1 MGEYWR
7 CGYLNP
13 NFGYLN
19 SGPTCKFPIWYKRHM
34 GKQYCLGHGRNVR
47 KSYSSSN
54 LPIGNRR
61 CRGFVDFL
69 DDDDDG
75 DLGDGEGWA
84 EVAGGTDRLVSREG
98 GGAN

>member
-1 MGEYWR
+1 M
-7 CGYLNP
+7 
-13 NFGYLN
+13 
-19 SGPTCKFPIWYKRHM
+19 
-34 GKQYCLGHGRNVR
+34 
-47 KSYSSSN
+47 
-54 LPIGNRR
+54 PIGNRR

-84 EVAGGTDRLVSREG
+84 EVAGGTVHMDSKGG